1 MERKDRKKMSE
12 KKEKKIRFDWFDRV
26 IVIVL
31 GFLILAIVLGELEYF
46 GEPVIDFDKI
56 PVSIVEPSLY
66 DQCVTKYEEFEAL
79 KKHLGIV
86 KIGEFP
92 ENISISDLNLYND
105 LQEEFEEMDCNLVL
119 YPEDYGYTP

>member
-1 MERKDRKKMSE
+1 MSE

-26 IVIVL
+26 IVIIL
-31 GFLILAIVLGELEYF
+31 GFLILTIVLGELGFYE
-46 GEPVIDFDKI
+46 EMKMDLNKI

-66 DQCVTKYEEFEAL
+66 DQCLTKYEEFEAL

-86 KIGEFP
+86 KLGEFP
-92 ENISISDLNLYND
+92 ENMSISDFNLYND

>member
-1 MERKDRKKMSE
+1 LSE
-12 KKEKKIRFDWFDRV
+12 KKEKKPKKFRFDWFDRI
-26 IVIVL
+26 IVIIL
-31 GFLILAIVLGELEYF
+31 GFLILAIVLGELGFYLD
-46 GEPVIDFDKI
+46 PIDLNKI

-66 DQCVTKYEEFEAL
+66 DQCLTKYEEFEAV

-86 KIGEFP
+86 ELGEFP

>member
-1 MERKDRKKMSE
+1 LSE

-31 GFLILAIVLGELEYF
+31 GFLILAIVLGELDYF
-46 GEPVIDFDKI
+46 GEPIIDLNKI
-56 PVSIVEPSLY
+56 PVSMVEPSLY

-92 ENISISDLNLYND
+92 ENMSISDFNLYND

>member
-1 MERKDRKKMSE
+1 LSE

-31 GFLILAIVLGELEYF
+31 GFLILAIVLGELDYF
-46 GEPVIDFDKI
+46 GEPIMDFNKM

-79 KKHLGIV
+79 KRHLGIV
-86 KIGEFP
+86 KLGEFP
-92 ENISISDLNLYND
+92 ENMSISDFNLYND

>member
-1 MERKDRKKMSE
+1 MSE
-12 KKEKKIRFDWFDRV
+12 KKEKKPKKFRFDWFDKI
-26 IVIVL
+26 IVLIL
-31 GFLILAIVLGELEYF
+31 GFLILAIVLGELGYF
-46 GEPVIDFDKI
+46 GEPIMDFDKM

-86 KIGEFP
+86 KLGEFP
-92 ENISISDLNLYND
+92 ENMSISDFNLYND